1 MANTVNLGKG
11 IMEVYDFGAV
21 KLHAYKT
28 NDLITDECFL
38 VEKDKEAFLIES
50 PCFFD
55 NIAELE
61 KYIDDAYIAGLPS
74 ITIIHGRGTGA
85 LRAAV
90 QNYLK
95 RNRNVKKFRNGEF
108 GEGDAG
114 VTIAELKQN

>member
-61 KYIDDAYIAGLPS
+61 KYIKNLGVDYKGTVIAYHGAGAS
-74 ITIIHGRGTGA
+74 HDGAVRGAERRRRRRTCEPGSTRR
-85 LRAAV
+85 RARRA
-90 QNYLK
+90 
-95 RNRNVKKFRNGEF
+95 RRG
-108 GEGDAG
+108 
-114 VTIAELKQN
+114 